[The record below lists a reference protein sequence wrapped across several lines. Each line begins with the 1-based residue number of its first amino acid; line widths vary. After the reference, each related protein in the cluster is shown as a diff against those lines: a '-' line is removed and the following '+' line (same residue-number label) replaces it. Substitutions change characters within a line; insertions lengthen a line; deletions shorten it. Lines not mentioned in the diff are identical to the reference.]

1 MISENGAK
9 LTMRLREPDDVI
21 AFWREAGPEKWFA
34 RDDAFDAEIRACF
47 LATHEAA
54 ARSELSDWE
63 DTAEGAYA
71 LLLVLDQFPRNLF
84 RGSPRAFATDA
95 QALAVA
101 ERAIARGFDDAFQ
114 PPERRFI
121 YMPFMHAEDLAH
133 QERCIALCAASG
145 DAEGV
150 KHAVTH
156 RDIIRDFGRFPHRN
170 TVLGRQT
177 TAAEQ
182 EFLDEGGFRG

>member
-1 MISENGAK
+1 
-9 LTMRLREPDDVI
+9 MRLREPDDVI

-34 RDDAFDAEIRACF
+34 RDDAFDAEIRARF

-54 ARSELSDWE
+54 ARNELLAWE

-71 LLLVLDQFPRNLF
+71 LLLVLDQFSRNLF

-101 ERAIARGFDDAFQ
+101 ERAIARGFDDAFH

-170 TVLGRQT
+170 AVLGRQT
-177 TAAEQ
+177 TAEEQ